1 MTAVERSFREMT
13 DFFQEIGAA
22 DLPHTGKT
30 YLAHGISV
38 YNDLKKWGC
47 DEELCRV
54 GLYHS
59 IYGTEKFQGFT
70 LSVERR
76 AEIRTLIGE
85 RAERLSYLNCAVLRA
100 SIERNLDSDEGPF
113 AIDDRICGEV
123 VELSREDFDDLLR
136 VHLCDWLEQVPRS
149 QEWTYRRDAYRRMAE
164 WLGGVALESF
174 EQVYAGH

>member
-1 MTAVERSFREMT
+1 MGM
-13 DFFQEIGAA
+13 
-22 DLPHTGKT
+22 
-30 YLAHGISV
+30 
-38 YNDLKKWGC
+38 
-47 DEELCRV
+47 
-54 GLYHS
+54 YHS

-149 QEWTYRRDAYRRMAE
+149 QEWTYRRDAYRRIRMAGGCGAGVIRAGLR
-164 WLGGVALESF
+164 WALGCSLVRPLRSRARDGTGCPSGRLDLWRR
-174 EQVYAGH
+174 

>member
-1 MTAVERSFREMT
+1 ME
-13 DFFQEIGAA
+13 GA
-22 DLPHTGKT
+22 LRLGP
-30 YLAHGISV
+30 LAHAEQRGLV
-38 YNDLKKWGC
+38 RAGPVALGG
-47 DEELCRV
+47 ERV
-54 GLYHS
+54 
-59 IYGTEKFQGFT
+59 
-70 LSVERR
+70 
-76 AEIRTLIGE
+76 GE

-123 VELSREDFDDLLR
+123 VELSREDFDDLVR

>member
-1 MTAVERSFREMT
+1 M
-13 DFFQEIGAA
+13 
-22 DLPHTGKT
+22 
-30 YLAHGISV
+30 
-38 YNDLKKWGC
+38 
-47 DEELCRV
+47 
-54 GLYHS
+54 
-59 IYGTEKFQGFT
+59 
-70 LSVERR
+70 ERR

-123 VELSREDFDDLLR
+123 VELSREDFDDLVR

-149 QEWTYRRDAYRRMAE
+149 QEWTYRRMAE